1 MKSLFKAIRYLF
13 SGFWHGLSVFRVVIG
28 NLLFLALI
36 VFLLSIFLHDVEKDL
51 PDQAALVLS
60 LRGDI
65 VEQKSETMLPNLLF
79 DCLLYTS
86 PSPRDRS

>member
-1 MKSLFKAIRYLF
+1 MF
-13 SGFWHGLSVFRVVIG
+13 SGFWHGLSIFRVVVG

-36 VFLLSIFLHDVEKDL
+36 VFLLLIFLHDDDVDL

-65 VEQKSETMLPNLLF
+65 VEQKSETVLSNRLFGEAAREETLLRV
-79 DCLLYTS
+79 C
-86 PSPRDRS
+86 